1 MREESSGRRVSE
13 LVGVQRRFAQWR
25 RTRKRGARIPESL
38 WALAVKLSATHG
50 FHPTAKALGLDYYGL
65 KKRVAQTAATPT
77 VATPPNGTFVELAT
91 PLLASPRECIIELEN
106 VAGARMRVHVKGGD
120 APDLVALARSLW
132 SAE

>member
-1 MREESSGRRVSE
+1 MREKESRGRRVSE
-13 LVGVQRRFAQWR
+13 LAFVQRRFAQWR

-38 WALAVKLSATHG
+38 WASAVKLSATHG
-50 FHPTAKALGLDYYGL
+50 FHPTAKALQLDYYGL
-65 KKRVAQTAATPT
+65 KKRVAQD

-91 PLLASPRECIIELEN
+91 PLLASPRECVIELEN